1 MRNSPF
7 RGAHCNYVDCLSTY
21 SLCTHVCRYIHPQQ
35 SSKFREIWLREK
47 SKRQWYRYSQNLA
60 RTRTCTC
67 VAGGMNNA
75 GTNSELTVAVTG
87 SSGSTRARTPATDD
101 DDNGNHDVV
110 SSAGPSAEELGW
122 CITWTLAFPTLLTS
136 FSFGSREDNIV
147 WQRLALYIIFGS
159 SMTESM
165 SRSAA
170 SMTPTFSLPTT
181 STSPFSWTHSLGYGE
196 ICPETVLRIL
206 QRIPHLFGNHQDQD
220 QNDKQQKVLTVADLG
235 SGNGKVLLTAALGLS
250 VGRAIGIEIAPTL
263 HAQAVTNYEEHWK
276 YWDAGCSTIPTS
288 TTGSTN
294 TDSPTDSTTV
304 WEWKCADFTV
314 DTEWVELVDLIFIHA
329 TVFEE
334 ALMDQLNVLC
344 QGCRSGTYF
353 CMVSQP
359 LNTTTGFSDGGAG
372 SIETIDEVH
381 LDMNWGQ
388 ATVYLQ
394 RKN

>member
-1 MRNSPF
+1 MNDD
-7 RGAHCNYVDCLSTY
+7 G
-21 SLCTHVCRYIHPQQ
+21 
-35 SSKFREIWLREK
+35 
-47 SKRQWYRYSQNLA
+47 
-60 RTRTCTC
+60 TC
-67 VAGGMNNA
+67 
-75 GTNSELTVAVTG
+75 SELAVAVTG
-87 SSGSTRARTPATDD
+87 STGSTCTRNPANDAD
-101 DDNGNHDVV
+101 DDNGNHVV

-136 FSFGSREDNIV
+136 FRFGSGEDNIF
-147 WQRLALYIIFGS
+147 WQRLALHVIFGS

-165 SRSAA
+165 DRSEA

-181 STSPFSWTHSLGYGE
+181 SAAPFSWTHSLGYGE
-196 ICPETVLRIL
+196 ICPDTVLRIL
-206 QRIPHLFGNHQDQD
+206 QRIPHLFDNHQDQ
-220 QNDKQQKVLTVADLG
+220 NGKQHKLLTVADLG

-250 VGRAIGIEIAPTL
+250 IGRAIGIEIAPSL

-276 YWDAGCSTIPTS
+276 YWDADCSAISTS
-288 TTGSTN
+288 TTDSSTTASTTFTGST
-294 TDSPTDSTTV
+294 TD
-304 WEWKCADFTV
+304 WEWKCADFTA

-329 TVFEE
+329 TVFEP

-359 LNTTTGFSDGGAG
+359 LNTTGCSDGTPG
-372 SIETIDEVH
+372 SFETIDEVH

>member
-1 MRNSPF
+1 M
-7 RGAHCNYVDCLSTY
+7 H
-21 SLCTHVCRYIHPQQ
+21 
-35 SSKFREIWLREK
+35 EK
-47 SKRQWYRYSQNLA
+47 TSDQIVIEKANDDNGTQNTLPGLGYA
-60 RTRTCTC
+60 RAD
-67 VAGGMNNA
+67 AGGMNNA
-75 GTNSELTVAVTG
+75 GDRSELTVAVTD
-87 SSGSTRARTPATDD
+87 STGSTRTRTRTPANDD
-101 DDNGNHDVV
+101 DDNGKHVVV

-136 FSFGSREDNIV
+136 FRFGSREDNII
-147 WQRLALYIIFGS
+147 WQRLALHVIFGS

-165 SRSAA
+165 GRSAA

-196 ICPETVLRIL
+196 ICPDTVLRIL
-206 QRIPHLFGNHQDQD
+206 QRIPHIFGGNHEEQE
-220 QNDKQQKVLTVADLG
+220 QNGKQPKVLTVADLG

-250 VGRAIGIEIAPTL
+250 VGRAIGIEIAPSL
-263 HAQAVTNYEEHWK
+263 HAQAMENYEEYWK
-276 YWDAGCSTIPTS
+276 YWDADCTTIDTS
-288 TTGSTN
+288 TTDDSTN
-294 TDSPTDSTTV
+294 TDSTTF

-329 TVFEE
+329 TVFEP
-334 ALMDQLNVLC
+334 ALMEQLNVLC

-359 LNTTTGFSDGGAG
+359 LNTDGCSNGGAG